1 MTYRLKIEVR
11 QCALQMH
18 SRTIRN
24 ANGRDIDEARA
35 LYSDLMQEHIERQLA
50 YLADC
55 FEEVM
60 EGDRDLDEDV
70 AEGCEHGFEVH
81 TRRVI
86 RIGRHYAM
94 MFERFQSML

>member
-1 MTYRLKIEVR
+1 
-11 QCALQMH
+11 
-18 SRTIRN
+18 
-24 ANGRDIDEARA
+24 
-35 LYSDLMQEHIERQLA
+35 
-50 YLADC
+50 
-55 FEEVM
+55 M
-60 EGDRDLDEDV
+60 EGDRDLDEAV